1 MRRVPGTLS
10 NNNMERSGVREA
22 YNLILED
29 LDYAI
34 DYGPVYK
41 DVFSASRG
49 LAKGFKVEVLLL
61 RGTDEDYAKCRNWQM
76 KYFLIMN
83 LSWKR
88 ALRMFLKTV
97 INLLKSCFPV
107 SFLLKSWPMW
117 I

>member
-41 DVFSASRG
+41 DVFSASR
-49 LAKGFKVEVLLL
+49 LS
-61 RGTDEDYAKCRNWQM
+61 
-76 KYFLIMN
+76 LIH
-83 LSWKR
+83 
-88 ALRMFLKTV
+88 
-97 INLLKSCFPV
+97 I
-107 SFLLKSWPMW
+107 
-117 I
+117 

>member
-1 MRRVPGTLS
+1 MRRVHGTLS

-49 LAKGFKVEVLLL
+49 LQRREILCVSK
-61 RGTDEDYAKCRNWQM
+61 
-76 KYFLIMN
+76 
-83 LSWKR
+83 
-88 ALRMFLKTV
+88 
-97 INLLKSCFPV
+97 V
-107 SFLLKSWPMW
+107 SFWKSQSV
-117 I
+117 

>member
-61 RGTDEDYAKCRNWQM
+61 RGTDEDYAKVPELAN
-76 KYFLIMN
+76 MN

-107 SFLLKSWPMW
+107 SFLLKSWPTW

>member
-61 RGTDEDYAKCRNWQM
+61 RGTDEDYAKVPELANEVLSDYEFKLEESFEDRSEERRVGKECRSRWSP
-76 KYFLIMN
+76 YH
-83 LSWKR
+83 
-88 ALRMFLKTV
+88 
-97 INLLKSCFPV
+97 
-107 SFLLKSWPMW
+107 
-117 I
+117 

>member
-29 LDYAI
+29 LDYA
-34 DYGPVYK
+34 
-41 DVFSASRG
+41 
-49 LAKGFKVEVLLL
+49 
-61 RGTDEDYAKCRNWQM
+61 
-76 KYFLIMN
+76 
-83 LSWKR
+83 
-88 ALRMFLKTV
+88 MFLKTV

-107 SFLLKSWPMW
+107 SFLLKSWPTW